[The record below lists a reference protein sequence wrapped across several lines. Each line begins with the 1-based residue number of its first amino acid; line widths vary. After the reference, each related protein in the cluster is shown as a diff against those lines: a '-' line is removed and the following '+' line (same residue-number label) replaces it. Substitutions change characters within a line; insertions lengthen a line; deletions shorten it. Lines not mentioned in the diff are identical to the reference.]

1 MLRVRHHT
9 PFSFQISSKMEKDLV
24 MNDSGGKT
32 SGLQFVPTCWE
43 KHPLKLGQ
51 NSEESSGYICN
62 GCGVSPM
69 HEKILSQ
76 LSDAL
81 APLET
86 ILESEL

>member
-1 MLRVRHHT
+1 MTNIRY
-9 PFSFQISSKMEKDLV
+9 DLV

-43 KHPLKLGQ
+43 EHPLKLGQ